1 MKKILFLIAFI
12 VIYFSLIAQSGEGY
26 NPSNPGDP
34 NPFYKLQLEVSPE
47 ESGTISNNSTYLS
60 AGQRYY
66 CSVSSNLGYKFKH
79 WMMGDSV
86 VSENKSFYFTMP
98 SENVIL
104 IAYFDWDDNYSPN
117 NPGDPFID
125 GYVHNVNIYSSPSSG
140 GYFSM
145 NNFKMNEGATAK
157 VYAYPYNYFKF
168 VSWEHNGVVV
178 STSNPL
184 DITMGTTDLAYV
196 ANFEYDPESPGE
208 LEEFT
213 NILRIPD
220 VTAAPLKQATIPV
233 YVDNANEVTGLQF
246 TIDVPSGM
254 NVETGYATVSSRGE
268 DHLVSVEY
276 AGTDKYTCTL
286 YSPTNKSLRGYT
298 GKLFDINFTLS
309 DSFNVGSI
317 YDLVLSNMAITDI
330 YGNNVMTSYNV
341 GRLEVIDGTDLAVT
355 NVEIQEQQL
364 IPGESVTIAWNI
376 LNDGAMPTTSGWKEE
391 VSLVN
396 ENGESLFLGTVY
408 YNNTLSA
415 NEQLFRSATFNLSQI
430 MGIDGEVKA
439 KVKVISNTNSGE
451 EQSLLLNNVKLSD
464 ASVNVVKKLFIELPK
479 AGIVENNT
487 LPVRCKLLRSG
498 NWTMEE
504 SFTLSKS
511 DDDRIILP
519 STITIPKGQ
528 SAQYFNIEMVDN
540 NIFDNDSKVIVSVIG
555 NDYEET
561 TAQMDIIDNDYPSL
575 IITPSYTEI
584 NEGDIFQLY
593 ITTENISNKDVTLYI
608 SCDHSKYFNYPSQ
621 VVLPAGEETVMI
633 DLTAIEN
640 EQPNMTL
647 DVKFTVRASFYSGG
661 ECNVELFDN
670 DLPEIELELTPTTV
684 SESAGPI
691 AMFATL
697 RRLSHLENKVTIEL
711 YDDSDNRLYYPHK
724 SIVMTPGVEEAQFA
738 IGTIDNDLVDGDQE
752 INVTAAIYISSC
764 NCSVS
769 GTNAGVVSR
778 KINIMDD
785 DGPAL
790 KITSSKSM
798 LLEGNEEATV
808 LTITRNTDS
817 ATPLNVMLSSDAD
830 DMLFYDKIVNI
841 PAGETSANVVVSVRS
856 NDTSSDNRTV
866 IFTAEADEHSNG
878 ICWVMITDQTLPD
891 AVVAAV
897 IPSSDQIIVGDTID
911 VSVVI
916 VNEGVAP
923 LTAPVRTTLY
933 MNNGNELATYYTQDD
948 IASGDTV
955 IITKKVALPASV
967 GNYSMRAIINES
979 QTTKELIYVNN
990 TSDIVSFSMLSPFTA
1005 TLYTDKQAY
1014 NQGETVFINGKISG
1028 KNTANAEVEIYFIDD
1043 GMRHYIT
1050 VTTDAEG
1057 RFSTSWQ
1064 PYIGLMGHF
1073 SIGACYPNENLR
1085 DEYVSIDIYGL
1096 KRTSNAAIICE
1107 TLVGESYNGEINL
1120 YNPSMLP
1127 LTGVAVEVISSP
1139 ENCNVITQIPY
1150 QIDGNKNVLLTY
1162 TITNDAPSMNDD
1174 WEENILRVTTDE
1186 GVSIDIKLYYYCYS
1200 PEGEIKASISKINTT
1215 MIKGTSREFSFTI
1228 TNQGKGETG
1237 TISLALP
1244 NVPWMKSLTPVEM
1257 ASLAYGES
1265 TNVVLHLIPT
1275 DDLQLNVPLTGYI
1288 GINCENGNGIP
1299 LSYRIE
1305 PVSEYNGTLIVDVRD
1320 EYTYYTDEAPH
1331 VSGAQVLVKHPVT
1344 GATIA
1349 NGITGE
1355 DGKFSVELPEGFY
1368 KISVSADNHNS
1379 DSKTIA
1385 VDPGKEN
1392 EVVVNLSFRA
1402 ITIDWEV
1409 EEIEIEDEYS
1419 IVTTIQYETNVP
1431 MPVVELSIP
1440 QSIPAK
1446 DLADGE
1452 SLIFNATLTNK
1463 GLITAQDAELLLPEG
1478 FTTLKFEPL
1487 VEYSGL
1493 KIAPQQSI
1501 TIPVKV
1507 TRTLKRD
1514 ENIDNDPCVG
1524 QPGTLYYWDC
1534 GNDRKWHRYGIAL
1547 QLGTCQSDDPSTWD
1561 NSGNGNY
1568 GGGNN
1573 GYPTGGGGNYNGP
1586 TYHPNQGYNNFIN
1599 PLDDVLNPITSDTD
1613 EGCEPC
1619 QNGLL
1624 LAGLKCAGHFADDV
1638 EDSMKDM
1645 IDLANEIIKHAQDI
1659 AENGVDV
1666 GGMLDAYVDNIIDEI
1681 IDTYTLNDEIEYVY
1695 ELCDTISDAI
1705 STCAT
1710 ASHDFDGFYSCYSIT
1725 SDVVDKMLDDAVME
1739 YFGEYLSPEN
1749 AKKLK
1754 SVCKKILKIKDW
1766 LDIAADCAND
1776 FVHACDHLNDDN
1788 SKSTNVDYTTSVLN
1802 NLELI
1807 CEQLDALGYI
1817 NDVMWGYEPE
1827 WNDVSYYEMSIL
1839 MDSVDYVSQDF
1850 EDVVQYKPES
1860 LSLEKYR
1867 DFFERRKAYFVN
1879 GMPDSISA
1887 KMMERVE
1894 IMYNTQ
1900 NYFEGLDYSSPSDYI
1915 KEHIVKLMEH
1925 LEGSQSSVCSSITLQ
1940 FSQTM
1945 TMTRQA
1951 FRGTLTVFN
1960 GHESLPMENVKLTM
1974 DVRDEYGTMATPHEF
1989 QINVESLNK
1998 FDGELDLDA
2007 GWSLNANET
2016 GVATILFIPTK
2027 YAAPTEEMKY
2037 SFGGTLS
2044 YTDPFTGLEV
2054 SRDLYPVTLTVKP
2067 SPNLEMTY
2075 FMQRDILGDDPLTTD
2090 VEEPMVPAEFSVLIN
2105 NVGYGDATNVRM
2117 VTEQPEIID
2126 NEKGL
2131 LIDFEL
2137 LSSQLNGG
2145 DHTMAL
2151 GGSVATEF
2159 GTIGA
2164 HSTTYAQWW
2173 IQSSLLGHFTDYD
2186 INATHVTSY
2195 GNEDLSLLDT
2205 VTIHELIRSI
2215 NISDENNLVG
2225 FLVNDVVDAED
2236 MPDALYLSDG
2246 NIENVNESM
2255 VANIIQNNEVEYL
2268 LSVTPSKAGWNYGSL
2283 IDPTNGLQNIVSI
2296 VRQSD
2301 NKEINLRN
2309 FWQTNITLRD
2319 GADPLYENRIHFIDH
2334 FEANDE
2340 TYLLTFEPIRST
2352 ILEVDEFIIPSGEK
2366 VLDEPLEEIVVRFNK
2381 AVNKQTFTTDDI
2393 TLRCHG
2399 VLQDASKI
2407 GITQIDEKTFK
2418 LKLSALSENNGFYVL
2433 TVQTEEISDA
2443 AGFNGNK
2450 GKMVS
2455 WTQYSNKVN
2464 MTINVSPE
2472 NAAVISHETGIY
2484 DYGETLSLSAISNDG
2499 YNFLSWNCNN
2509 EVIST
2514 MPTYDYF
2521 VDGDATIVAKF
2532 IPKNY
2537 TIDVVYDNNAGK
2549 IYGAGSGIYQY
2560 GDYLS
2565 IMAEPTDNYLF
2576 DGWYIADTLVSK
2588 SSTYT
2593 HMVYG
2598 SATIE
2603 AKFVKMQ
2610 CQTLL
2615 LENDWNWIS
2624 TYIELSGNDGLNR
2637 IQKALGG
2644 NAQQIKSQLSFSSYN
2659 DGNWYGLMESA
2670 STEEMYMIMMLEE
2683 AQMSLNGNLVDPA
2696 EHPIT
2701 LQNNW
2706 TWFGYILNEDMSLE
2720 DGLANFTPNSGDYI
2734 KSQLGFNTYYNGSW
2748 YGETELSFEV
2758 GKGYM
2763 YRNTSGAAKTLVY
2776 PSNNSKGRYVGSTSV
2791 EKHWHVDVNKYPTNM
2806 SIIAVVN
2813 VDDEEM
2819 TDYEIGAFS
2828 DGECR
2833 GSARPVY
2840 VDALNRYLL
2849 FLTVHGEG
2857 NDEITFRYYDVVA
2870 DEEYDYV
2877 ANEMI
2882 YYSADAT
2889 IGTMPEPY
2897 TINFGTTNVNDHTYC
2912 SFEVY
2917 PNPVDK
2923 NNEIHLGTI
2932 CEKVEVYNSIGVKV
2946 AEYSDVNTIDGI
2958 EVPGVYI
2965 INAIGKN
2972 SVKYCR
2978 LIVK

>member
-12 VIYFSLIAQSGEGY
+12 VINFSLIAQSGEGY

-47 ESGTISNNSTYLS
+47 ESGIISNNSTYLS

-697 RRLSHLENKVTIEL
+697 RRLSHLDNKVTIEL

-798 LLEGNEEATV
+798 LLEGNEEATI

-923 LTAPVRTTLY
+923 LTAPVKTTLY
-933 MNNGNELATYYTQDD
+933 MNNGNELATYYTQED

-1028 KNTANAEVEIYFIDD
+1028 RNTANAEVEIYFIDD

-1107 TLVGESYNGEINL
+1107 TLVGESYNGDINL

-1139 ENCNVITQIPY
+1139 ENCNVITQLPY

-1174 WEENILRVTTDE
+1174 WEEIILRVTTDE

-1619 QNGLL
+1619 QNRALIKLAQCAGSFIPRYGCGQGLVLCGSDIYHGNTGWRTIAECVLSLVGCVPGSIGKAASALGCLIPPEECNLENPSGSEKGNISYMERFNSILPILFKETDNIYNFSLEFFGDSIWLECNNDELFLLMETL
-1624 LAGLKCAGHFADDV
+1624 LADT
-1638 EDSMKDM
+1638 S
-1645 IDLANEIIKHAQDI
+1645 DLII
-1659 AENGVDV
+1659 AED
-1666 GGMLDAYVDNIIDEI
+1666 YYQFKPDNISTAHFDTFIARLNNSNDTESSSDNSIDFEI
-1681 IDTYTLNDEIEYVY
+1681 L
-1695 ELCDTISDAI
+1695 
-1705 STCAT
+1705 STCVNNIEEA
-1710 ASHDFDGFYSCYSIT
+1710 
-1725 SDVVDKMLDDAVME
+1725 E
-1739 YFGEYLSPEN
+1739 NLS
-1749 AKKLK
+1749 
-1754 SVCKKILKIKDW
+1754 
-1766 LDIAADCAND
+1766 IAA
-1776 FVHACDHLNDDN
+1776 
-1788 SKSTNVDYTTSVLN
+1788 
-1802 NLELI
+1802 
-1807 CEQLDALGYI
+1807 G
-1817 NDVMWGYEPE
+1817 
-1827 WNDVSYYEMSIL
+1827 
-1839 MDSVDYVSQDF
+1839 
-1850 EDVVQYKPES
+1850 
-1860 LSLEKYR
+1860 
-1867 DFFERRKAYFVN
+1867 
-1879 GMPDSISA
+1879 
-1887 KMMERVE
+1887 
-1894 IMYNTQ
+1894 
-1900 NYFEGLDYSSPSDYI
+1900 YSSV
-1915 KEHIVKLMEH
+1915 KELWETEFAIYLEH
-1925 LEGSQSSVCSSITLQ
+1925 LQESAESVCSSITLQ

-2301 NKEINLRN
+2301 NKEISLRN

-2319 GADPLYENRIHFIDH
+2319 GVDPLYENRIHFIDH

-2366 VLDEPLEEIVVRFNK
+2366 VLDEPLEEIIVRFNK

-2450 GKMVS
+2450 GKMES

-2537 TIDVVYDNNAGK
+2537 TIDVVCDNNAGK

-2857 NDEITFRYYDVVA
+2857 NEEITFRYYDVVA

-2897 TINFGTTNVNDHTYC
+2897 ALNFGTTNVNDHTYC